1 MKHLVLAL
9 LGITLICNSCNDN
22 DFTLEKTVQS
32 SNNLDSLT
40 TRALG
45 ETLSCN
51 ILTNTGDILDNNGQ
65 IVVTLTPNLANYE
78 KYNYLS
84 NIKIECEDLNHAG
97 HSYILEDIYGG
108 VAIYPN
114 TPLRR
119 TIKITR
125 PGFYKVKA
133 TMKFHKGFST
143 VTSNSATFSLAC
155 PDANRIQAILEPQ
168 FRAMWAQTLS
178 TTREH
183 GFYIYLIDGKNIRAG
198 EVCISEPY
206 TGEEVIGNYITGS
219 ESSPKANPTYTGV
232 QYIIGI
238 FHTHPPLSRM
248 PINYSR
254 IPGPSAIDLRD
265 KLDYPG
271 FVYDYTRR
279 IQGGHDLNLPA
290 KVYQYGPTKR
300 NI

>member
-1 MKHLVLAL
+1 M
-9 LGITLICNSCNDN
+9 
-22 DFTLEKTVQS
+22 
-32 SNNLDSLT
+32 
-40 TRALG
+40 
-45 ETLSCN
+45 SCN

-183 GFYIYLIDGKNIRAG
+183 GFYIYLIDGKKVNL
-198 EVCISEPY
+198 PY
-206 TGEEVIGNYITGS
+206 KEFRTKAKPSEVIAKLNQYALENQKYIDS
-219 ESSPKANPTYTGV
+219 FIREYTA
-232 QYIIGI
+232 
-238 FHTHPPLSRM
+238 L
-248 PINYSR
+248 
-254 IPGPSAIDLRD
+254 
-265 KLDYPG
+265 
-271 FVYDYTRR
+271 FVS
-279 IQGGHDLNLPA
+279 G
-290 KVYQYGPTKR
+290 
-300 NI
+300 